1 MNKLNRIVQKGIKIL
16 ILAVFIISVFGF
28 TEADN
33 DNNSAKSENTE
44 NQMKNDGKAKVTAK
58 KNINKIIQAA
68 GEMPVYGNWETFTK
82 EDGLP
87 SNKVYCVKVDGDR
100 VLAGTSG
107 GLAVYEDGN
116 WETYTTEDGLGHNAV
131 VAIDVSELTGTVWL
145 GTLGGLTSWSAGRFR
160 TYTQLNSGL
169 ANDVIYSVDCD
180 GKDVWTATGGGA
192 GHLDTYTD
200 EWDIYMERNAPMHE
214 PWTYGVCSG
223 DEKVYIAA
231 WGGGIIEYNT
241 ETKQFR
247 DYVDPDKQMELD
259 VFPDDG
265 LVHDITT
272 GVSHDNGILWVAT
285 YFGVS
290 TYDGK
295 RWNSYF
301 DHDSG
306 LLSNFTNF
314 IRAKNSVGYF
324 CTDEGL
330 STFNGKKW
338 ISYQRNE
345 DNTMGK
351 TIVISGNKLTE
362 GVEKSEFSSP
372 TSISNNFVIGVD
384 VQDDVI
390 WIATSKGLSRGEQIN
405 KKTAGL

>member
-1 MNKLNRIVQKGIKIL
+1 MKNFKKNVQQEIKAIVL
-16 ILAVFIISVFGF
+16 ILFIISLSGF
-28 TEADN
+28 SPVNKGINICESEDIEDKTKSGNEATVATG
-33 DNNSAKSENTE
+33 NNMNE
-44 NQMKNDGKAKVTAK
+44 
-58 KNINKIIQAA
+58 IIQAA
-68 GEMPVYGNWETFTK
+68 GDMPVYGNWKTFTK
-82 EDGLP
+82 KDGLP
-87 SNKVYCVKVDGDR
+87 SDKVYCVRVDGER

-107 GLAVYEDGN
+107 GLAVYENGE
-116 WETYTTEDGLGHNAV
+116 WETYTKEDGLGHNAV
-131 VAIDVSELTGTVWL
+131 VAIDVSELTGTAWL

-169 ANDVIYSVDCD
+169 ANDVIYSVICD

-200 EWDIYMERNAPMHE
+200 DWDIYMERNAPMHE
-214 PWTYGVCSG
+214 PWTYGVCAG
-223 DEKVYIAA
+223 DENIYIAA
-231 WGGGIIEYNT
+231 WGGGVIEYNT
-241 ETKQFR
+241 KTKQFR
-247 DYVDPDKQMELD
+247 DYTDPDKQMELD

-265 LVHDITT
+265 VVHDITT

-314 IRAKNSVGYF
+314 CRATGSVAYF

-330 STFNGKKW
+330 STFNGKSW
-338 ISYQRNE
+338 VSYQKNE
-345 DNTMGK
+345 NNTMGK
-351 TIVISGNKLTE
+351 TIVTTGKKLTD
-362 GVEKSEFSSP
+362 GAEKNEFSVPS
-372 TSISNNFVIGVD
+372 SISNNFVIGVD

-390 WIATSKGLSRGEQIN
+390 WVATSKGLSRGERLN

>member
-1 MNKLNRIVQKGIKIL
+1 MKNLKKNVQRALNAIVL
-16 ILAVFIISVFGF
+16 ILLVISVMSFSS
-28 TEADN
+28 AP
-33 DNNSAKSENTE
+33 NNKNSTSENTE
-44 NQMKNDGKAKVTAK
+44 KSETEKVT
-58 KNINKIIQAA
+58 NDINKIFEVA
-68 GEMPVYGNWETFTK
+68 GKMPVYGNWKTITK

-87 SNKVYCVKVDGDR
+87 SDKVYCVRIDGDR

-107 GLAVYEDGN
+107 GLAVYEDDK
-116 WETYTTEDGLGHNAV
+116 WTTYTTENGIAHNAV
-131 VAIDVSELTGTVWL
+131 IAIDVSELTGTVWL

-169 ANDVIYSVDCD
+169 ANDVIYSVICD

-192 GHLDTYTD
+192 SHLDTYTD
-200 EWDIYMERNAPMHE
+200 EWEIYMERNAPMHE
-214 PWTYGVCSG
+214 PWTYGVCAG
-223 DEKVYIAA
+223 DEKIFIAA
-231 WGGGIIEYNT
+231 WGGGIIEYNPST
-241 ETKQFR
+241 DQFR
-247 DYVDPDKQMELD
+247 DYTDPDGQMEMD

-265 LVHDITT
+265 VVHDITT

-306 LLSNFTNF
+306 LLSNFNNF
-314 IRAKNSVGYF
+314 CKAKNAVGYF
-324 CTDEGL
+324 CTDKGL
-330 STFNGKKW
+330 STFNGEKW

-345 DNTMGK
+345 NNSGGK
-351 TIVISGNKLTE
+351 AIVTTGAKTNKGAEQIEIATTSG
-362 GVEKSEFSSP
+362 
-372 TSISNNFVIGVD
+372 ISNNFVIGVD

-390 WIATSKGLSRGEQIN
+390 WVATSKGLSRGERIN
-405 KKTAGL
+405 KETAGL